1 MWQSSKCPSTDE
13 LYIHTHIHLMA
24 EFYIYHE
31 KECNSSVYHYV
42 LTIQNS
48 MFSEIMQRLM
58 LYVISYMWNM
68 KRKKYI
74 LQNENIF
81 TDTESKLVVYQYEE
95 REGKYR
101 VGDWKIQNS
110 MYKINKQQ
118 RCII

>member
-31 KECNSSVYHYV
+31 KECNSSVCSYSWPYRIV
-42 LTIQNS
+42 CS
-48 MFSEIMQRLM
+48 DEIMQRLM

-74 LQNENIF
+74 YYRIETFSEYRDQISGYQWGEKGNI
-81 TDTESKLVVYQYEE
+81 
-95 REGKYR
+95 G
-101 VGDWKIQNS
+101 VGDWNIQNS
-110 MYKINKQQ
+110 VYKINKQQ